1 MKCMITMGLLWA
13 ALACFTLG
21 FSTSALAAEVV
32 PDQEGPALGGDGA
45 DTQRILAIFEAIS
58 QVPRCSKD
66 EKRIAA
72 WLIQWAEERGLP
84 VKTDA
89 FNNVIVFVPATEGY
103 ADAPVVA
110 LQAHMDMVCQKTAD
124 SDHDF
129 TIDPIR
135 LVRDGEWLRATDT
148 TLGADDGIGM
158 AIALFLAEEPGLKRP
173 ALELLFTTD
182 EEVDMSGAEGLAEDA
197 LSAERFI
204 NIDSETEGF
213 VTLGAAGGVKM
224 EITLPLAF
232 APLPS
237 GQLTYSLRING
248 LLGGHS
254 GVEIHKNRAN
264 ANVLIA
270 HALGEAVP
278 FRLISFAGG
287 SADNAITPTSE
298 LIFALDP
305 GHEDALKARI
315 AAFEQEIRREYPE
328 ETGLVVTLQP
338 VSAGADTALSEADT
352 AQVIELVLAIPQ
364 GVVEW
369 SETFSG
375 LPETSNNIGILLTTD
390 AALELTIFH
399 RSFSPEKLENLAKAI
414 ERTAADAGAAT
425 SRRSQFPTW
434 PPNPDSVLYKKALAA
449 YERAFSTP
457 LRTEVLHAGL
467 ECGFIAEKYP
477 HMEIISIGPTLEY
490 VHTPRERLNVP
501 SVERVALFLREL
513 LGDLGES
520 GAW

>member
-13 ALACFTLG
+13 GLACLALV

-32 PDQEGPALGGDGA
+32 PDQQGPVLADDGA
-45 DTQRILAIFEAIS
+45 DTTRILAIFEAIS

-66 EKRIAA
+66 EERIAA
-72 WLIQWAEERGLP
+72 WLVQWAEERGFP
-84 VKTDA
+84 VKTDE
-89 FNNVIVFVPATEGY
+89 FLNVLISVPAAEGY

-129 TIDPIR
+129 TTDPIR
-135 LVRDGEWLRATDT
+135 LVREGDWLRATDT

-158 AIALFLAEEPGLKRP
+158 AIALFLAEEPGLKHP

-197 LSAERFI
+197 LKAERFI

-213 VTLGAAGGVKM
+213 VTLGAAGGVKL

-232 APLPS
+232 TPLSP
-237 GQLTYSLRING
+237 GQAMYSLRVDG

-264 ANVLIA
+264 ANVLVA
-270 HALGEAVP
+270 RALDEAIP

-287 SADNAITPTSE
+287 SADNAITPASE
-298 LIFALDP
+298 LILALEPEHD
-305 GHEDALKARI
+305 DALRARI
-315 AAFEQEIRREYPE
+315 AAFEQEIRDEYPE
-328 ETGLVVTLQP
+328 ETGFSVTLQALANP
-338 VSAGADTALSEADT
+338 ADAALSATDS
-352 AQVIELVLAIPQ
+352 ARLIELILAIPQ
-364 GVVEW
+364 GVYEW
-369 SETFSG
+369 SEIFPG

-390 AALELTIFH
+390 AALELTVFH
-399 RSFSPEKLENLAKAI
+399 RGFSPEKLENLAREI
-414 ERTAADAGAAT
+414 EQTAAQAGAAT
-425 SRRSQFPTW
+425 NRRSQFPAW
-434 PPNPDSVLYKKALAA
+434 PPNPEAALYKKALVA

-457 LRTEVLHAGL
+457 LQTEVVHAGL

-477 HMEIISIGPTLEY
+477 HMEIISIGPTMEY
-490 VHTPRERLNVP
+490 VHTPKERLHVP

-513 LGDLGES
+513 LKDLDQ
-520 GAW
+520 